1 MSKPDGGSAKTPVP
15 QAVLDHNSQVTNS
28 NRGTSGTNI
37 HYDTA
42 QGHRGTQIAQNQK
55 GGGKSK

>member
-1 MSKPDGGSAKTPVP
+1 MSKPDSGSAKPSVP
-15 QAVLDHNSQVTNS
+15 QAVLDHNSQVTNP

-37 HYDTA
+37 HHDIA
-42 QGHRGTQIAQNQK
+42 QGHRGSQIAQNQK

>member
-1 MSKPDGGSAKTPVP
+1 MSNPDSGSAKPSVP
-15 QAVLDHNSQVTNS
+15 QAVLDHNSQVPNP

-37 HYDTA
+37 HYDKA
-42 QGHRGTQIAQNQK
+42 QGHRGTQIARNQQ